1 MSGLP
6 ICLIGCGRWG
16 SLILRDLKSLGC
28 EVCVVAQTEDSQQK
42 ARCVG
47 ADKIVASIDE
57 VVEAR
62 GFVVATPT
70 VTHCAVVEGLLDRN
84 LPIFVEKPF
93 TVDYESA
100 IRIADLAG
108 DRVFVMDKWRYHTGI
123 LKLAEIA
130 RSQLLGP
137 VKGLKTTRTQLGQP
151 HKDVDSVWILL
162 PHDLSI
168 ALEIFGHVPQ
178 PVHAVGAGTSEGLTD
193 LYSICGKNPWH
204 VSEISTRQA
213 ASRREVWLYCRDGVA
228 HLDDSYSEQIT
239 ISRSTADA
247 SVEKLPFLQEMPLL
261 AELKAFV
268 NHVAGGPAPKSS
280 ARQGAEIVG
289 CIEQLRNMAMK
300 NL

>member
-28 EVCVVAQTEDSQQK
+28 EVSVVEHNEESKQN
-42 ARCVG
+42 ARRVG
-47 ADKIVASIDE
+47 ADNVFASIEE

-70 VTHCAVVEGLLDRN
+70 VTHGRVVESLLARN

-93 TVDYESA
+93 TDDYESA
-100 IRIADLAG
+100 ARIADLAG

-130 RSQLLGP
+130 KSDLLGP
-137 VKGLKTTRTQLGQP
+137 VKGLKTTRTQHGQP
-151 HKDVDSVWILL
+151 HNDVDSVWILL

-193 LYSICGKNPWH
+193 LFSICGENPWH

-213 ASRREVWLYCRDGVA
+213 VSRREVWLYCRDGVA

-239 ISRSTADA
+239 ITRDNVDA
-247 SVEKLPFLQEMPLL
+247 SIEKVSFMQEMPLL
-261 AELKAFV
+261 AELKAFI
-268 NHVAGGPAPKSS
+268 NHVEGGPSPKSS
-280 ARQGAEIVG
+280 ARHGAEIVG
-289 CIEQLRNMAMK
+289 CIEQLRSIAMK